1 MSVSYEVT
9 GTIRAQMGGHP
20 PLVLVCYA
28 IDHVVT
34 GGGNCTAQGKC
45 WYEEVCPTLK
55 SAGVH
60 AVVYEDC
67 IRTDK
72 QGER

>member
-34 GGGNCTAQGKC
+34 GGVIVRHK
-45 WYEEVCPTLK
+45 E
-55 SAGVH
+55 SAGMRKYAPH
-60 AVVYEDC
+60 
-67 IRTDK
+67 
-72 QGER
+72 